1 MYEFCEGGKLF
12 SDDDLDLILCN
23 RLSKGRNENKF
34 KYLYESYMRLEG
46 HLVAKMPKCKD
57 KVLDM
62 KRITVR
68 YFVSCL
74 SCPDTFELVNDMTT
88 E

>member
-1 MYEFCEGGKLF
+1 
-12 SDDDLDLILCN
+12 LDLILCN
-23 RLSKGRNENKF
+23 RLGKNRNENKF
-34 KYLYESYMRLEG
+34 KYLYESYMRLEN

-57 KVLDM
+57 RVLEM
-62 KRITVR
+62 KKITVR

-74 SCPDTFELVNDMTT
+74 SCPDTFELVNDTTT